1 MDAYKKAY
9 AVISSIVDGENNEV
23 YLEGLYR
30 HKDHAII
37 EARKAFE
44 DNTKDV
50 LEDICDR
57 EEYDDWIEKE
67 CKSGD
72 GCYSYVYPDGTE
84 VSVQVKYSLI
94 E

>member
-1 MDAYKKAY
+1 MEAY
-9 AVISSIVDGENNEV
+9 AVIISIVNGEDNDV
-23 YLEGLYR
+23 SLEGIYLN
-30 HKDHAII
+30 KDLANL

-57 EEYDDWIEKE
+57 EEYDAWIEKE

>member
-1 MDAYKKAY
+1 MEAYV
-9 AVISSIVDGENNEV
+9 VIISIVNGEDNDVSLWGIYHN
-23 YLEGLYR
+23 
-30 HKDHAII
+30 KDQANV

-57 EEYDDWIEKE
+57 DEYDDWIEKE